1 MTLTFYF
8 FVIVVALLVAGF
20 GWSLRTLKNR
30 SRALIGLAELEDL
43 PRQHVS
49 YFAQVQQALKTQDS
63 QYLASRG
70 LPKLAR
76 QVRIERRQIAFQYL
90 AGIRQDFQK
99 LLRLARV
106 IAVLSPEVN
115 AVQEYERFE
124 LTLQFAWRYRLAYL
138 SLKLGQSPLP
148 LLTELCHVVSG
159 LSVRVEGIINYL
171 GEQAA
176 TGFDLG
182 STFERRGLDNT

>member
-1 MTLTFYF
+1 LTVTFYLF
-8 FVIVVALLVAGF
+8 ATVVGLLLAVF
-20 GWSLRTLKNR
+20 GWSLRALAKR
-30 SRALIGLAELEDL
+30 SGASVSMAELEDF
-43 PRQHVS
+43 PRQHVT
-49 YFAQVQQALKTQDS
+49 YFAQMRQALRTQDS
-63 QYLASRG
+63 QYLSARG
-70 LPKLAR
+70 MPKLAR
-76 QVRIERRQIAFQYL
+76 QIQTERRRVALRYL

-115 AVQEYERFE
+115 AVQEYERFK

-138 SLKLGQSPLP
+138 SLKLGHSPLP
-148 LLTELCHVVSG
+148 LLMELCHVVSG
-159 LSVRVEGIINYL
+159 LSVRVEGIITCL

-176 TGFDLG
+176 AGFDLG